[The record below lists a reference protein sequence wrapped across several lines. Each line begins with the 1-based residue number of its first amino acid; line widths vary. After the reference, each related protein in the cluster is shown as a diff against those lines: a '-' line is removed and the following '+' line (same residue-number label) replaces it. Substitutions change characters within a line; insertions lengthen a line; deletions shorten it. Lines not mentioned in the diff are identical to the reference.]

1 MAGRALEDAARRS
14 PEAPSPAQAGDEPL
28 EVAAPHLR
36 LVVRPEYLDRFETL
50 DSVQVPSATRV
61 LAGVVTLALL
71 VVGAMLVFTP
81 WVQTAVGMGRITTLD
96 PDERLQEITVLV
108 GGRINQWFVRDG
120 SRVRKG
126 DPIVEIVDVD
136 PRLVE
141 RLNAERDAMAS
152 KFMAARAATQ
162 TARLDFERQRELFD
176 QGLASRRDFEGATIR
191 LEELKAK
198 EAQALAQLTTVDV
211 KLSRQSTQL
220 VTAPRSG
227 TIVRV
232 QAGDSA
238 TLVKEG
244 QTVATLAPSE
254 VDLAAE
260 LFVSGLDAPL
270 IQPGRKLRLEFE
282 GWPAVQFSGWP
293 SVAVGTFGGIVASV
307 DPSVSPNGR
316 YRILVTEDPAD
327 PWPDE
332 SYLRLGSQV
341 KGWVLLNTV
350 PLGYE
355 LWRQLNRF
363 PPLPDAAVQG
373 SEKTAASS
381 AIGSGA

>member
-1 MAGRALEDAARRS
+1 MARPELIATAHRS
-14 PEAPSPAQAGDEPL
+14 PETPAPATAGDEPL
-28 EVAAPHLR
+28 EVAVPDVR
-36 LVVRPEYLDRFETL
+36 LVARREYLERFETL
-50 DSVQVPSATRV
+50 DSVRAPSAARV
-61 LAGVVTLALL
+61 LAGVILLTLLL
-71 VVGAMLVFTP
+71 VAGMLAFTP
-81 WVQTAVGMGRITTLD
+81 WVQTSVGMGRVTALD

-108 GGRINQWFVRDG
+108 GGRINRWFVRDG
-120 SRVRKG
+120 SRVREG

-141 RLNAERDAMAS
+141 RLEAERAAVAS
-152 KFMAARAATQ
+152 KYMAAR
-162 TARLDFERQRELFD
+162 TASEIAKIDMERQRELFSE
-176 QGLASRRDFEGATIR
+176 GLASRRDFETASIR
-191 LEELKAK
+191 VEELEAK
-198 EAQALAQLTTVDV
+198 EAEALADLNAVDV

-220 VTAPRSG
+220 VTAPRDGAILSLL
-227 TIVRV
+227 
-232 QAGDSA
+232 AGDKA

-260 LFVSGLDAPL
+260 IYVSGLDAPL

-293 SVAVGTFGGIVASV
+293 AVAVGTFGGVVASV
-307 DPSVSPNGR
+307 DSAVSPNGR
-316 YRILVTEDPAD
+316 FRILVTEDPAD

-332 SYLRLGSQV
+332 RYLRLGSQV

-363 PPLPDAAVQG
+363 PPLPD
-373 SEKTAASS
+373 
-381 AIGSGA
+381 SGAGPRASAGRS